1 MKFGKDITDVPGIL
15 VGHAQDE
22 QALTGCT
29 VVLCQAGAVGGVD
42 QRGGAP
48 GTRETDLLRP
58 LHLVEK
64 IHAILLSGGSAF
76 GLDAASG
83 VMRFLEERKSGFNTG
98 VAYVP
103 IVPAAVIF
111 DLNLGRADI
120 RPDATMGY
128 QACLQA
134 SDQLVKQGNAGVGMG
149 ASVGKIFGMGQ
160 ATKSGVGSAS
170 ISIENGVVVGALM
183 VVNAFGEVID
193 PQTGKILAGV
203 RTPENQLESSS
214 EMAPYIPTL
223 RIMEQ
228 LSSHSKL
235 SFNDQPNTVIGV
247 VATNAGLNKEQA
259 NFVAQMAQDGVA
271 RCIRPAHTLLDGDT
285 LFSISTGTVETDI
298 NLVGAMAVEA
308 VSKAIIRAVLAAE
321 AAGDL
326 PASENLSIGTSKPS

>member
-58 LHLVEK
+58 LHMVEK

-83 VMRFLEERKSGFNTG
+83 VMRYLEERKSGFDVG
-98 VAYVP
+98 VAHVP

-111 DLNLGRADI
+111 DLNVGRADI
-120 RPDATMGY
+120 RPDAAMGY

-134 SDQLVKQGNAGVGMG
+134 SDQPVKQGNAGVGLG
-149 ASVGKIFGMGQ
+149 ASVGKISGMGQ
-160 ATKSGVGSAS
+160 ATKSGVGSVS
-170 ISIENGVVVGALM
+170 ISIESGVVVGALM

-193 PQTGKILAGV
+193 PQTGHILAGV
-203 RTPENQLESSS
+203 RTPEDQPELSGEKS
-214 EMAPYIPTL
+214 PFTPTL

-228 LSSHSKL
+228 FSSYSKL
-235 SFNDQPNTVIGV
+235 AFHNQPNTVIGV
-247 VATNAGLNKEQA
+247 VATNAALNKEQA

-285 LFSISTGTVETDI
+285 LFAISTGTMETDI
-298 NLVGAMAVEA
+298 NLIGALAVEA
-308 VSKAIIRAVLAAE
+308 VSQAIIRAVLAAE

-326 PASENLSIGTSKPS
+326 PASGNLSIVTGKQQ